1 MYAIKLYMHLH
12 KQGCD
17 FFRWLTPHV
26 HARACVCVH
35 VCTAGIVLL
44 RLYFDI

>member
-1 MYAIKLYMHLH
+1 MYAIKLYTHLH

-17 FFRWLTPHV
+17 FFRWLTLC
-26 HARACVCVH
+26 ARVCVCPH